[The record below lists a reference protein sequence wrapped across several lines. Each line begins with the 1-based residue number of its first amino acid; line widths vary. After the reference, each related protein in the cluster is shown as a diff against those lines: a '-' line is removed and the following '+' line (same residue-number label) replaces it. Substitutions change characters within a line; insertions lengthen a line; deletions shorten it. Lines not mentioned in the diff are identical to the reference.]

1 LKNRLIIITGPT
13 GVGKTDLSIEI
24 ARILD
29 TEIISCDSRQF
40 FRELKIGTAVPSDEQ
55 LKIVPH
61 HFIRHIS
68 VCDYY
73 NAFMFETDTLSLL
86 EKLFKNHNSVLMT
99 GGSGMYI
106 DAVCNGIDDIP
117 DVDMDLREGLIKRM
131 NEEGLES
138 LRFELKIL
146 DPESYNFI
154 DLKNGQRI
162 LRALEVSLQT
172 GKPYSSFRKETKKI
186 RPFDIVKI
194 ALNRDRN
201 ELYRRI
207 DLRVDQMFDSGLVD
221 EASEVFS
228 LKGTYALKT
237 VGYRELFDYFDGKTS
252 LSEAKDLIKRNSRR
266 YAKRQISWL
275 LRDKEY
281 SWFHPDDFEG
291 IQNFIVVTMK

>member
-1 LKNRLIIITGPT
+1 M
-13 GVGKTDLSIEI
+13 GKTDLSIEI

>member
-1 LKNRLIIITGPT
+1 MKNRLIIITGPT

>member
-1 LKNRLIIITGPT
+1 
-13 GVGKTDLSIEI
+13 VGKTDLSIEI